1 MNIDSYRTIIYCGTN
16 DTLQAYK
23 HIRISYKYYRNGYLL
38 RWCEHVLERITEI
51 FYNYW
56 NSLQV
61 EERRYFTLFIQYISS
76 LY

>member
-38 RWCEHVLERITEI
+38 RWCEHVLESCSSFIRYQGRSTL
-51 FYNYW
+51 
-56 NSLQV
+56 SL
-61 EERRYFTLFIQYISS
+61 LFIYKR
-76 LY
+76 